1 MATTKGG
8 SVVSECTAK
17 LCVWVTEFG
26 DPCHIMSSEQFFV
39 HVTDCEGNVLKW
51 CDRQYS
57 FVPTKCGMVEIEVP
71 PGCYSV
77 FATHT
82 AQQNQGVQP
91 FGNRLTHVQVVRVNC
106 GDHVCVTLFSPSM
119 WYCGTWFRDALD
131 AYKGVFERAKIDPK
145 LATTAGNAVDALLKA
160 LKPDPY
166 AANAVKAVR
175 AGPPKE
181 GAR

>member
-1 MATTKGG
+1 M
-8 SVVSECTAK
+8 SDCTAK

-26 DPCHIMSSEQFFV
+26 DPCHIMQTEPFFV

-51 CDRQYS
+51 CDKTYS
-57 FVPTKCGMVEIEVP
+57 FIPTKCGTVEIEVP

-82 AQQNQGVQP
+82 PGPKSLVRPP

-119 WYCGTWFRDALD
+119 WYCGTWFHEAVTAHATL
-131 AYKGVFERAKIDPK
+131 FEANKIDPN
-145 LATTAGNAVDALLKA
+145 LGTEAVR
-160 LKPDPY
+160 
-166 AANAVKAVR
+166 AVKALI
-175 AGPPKE
+175 AALPPGHYDTNVAKL
-181 GAR
+181 ARLEAPK